1 MQAVATHYYIRK
13 WKKKKKTSIPFYFG
27 NNFQKLFTNRYDIER
42 ETRISWKRPTT
53 KYTIEKRNNLVFWIE
68 KMLENGGMRPKGIY
82 YKCLPTIWRNLSRG
96 EKERNKTS
104 FLYVF
109 FVLYSVYSWAWD
121 PNPPFNLEGIYSLDK
136 SLFGWFM
143 SPLVLSHRWSFMSS
157 KGPVINRLGWT
168 RKKKK
173 KAPSLFFFLSFFP

>member
-1 MQAVATHYYIRK
+1 MTEYLQ
-13 WKKKKKTSIPFYFG
+13 
-27 NNFQKLFTNRYDIER
+27 
-42 ETRISWKRPTT
+42 
-53 KYTIEKRNNLVFWIE
+53 
-68 KMLENGGMRPKGIY
+68 
-82 YKCLPTIWRNLSRG
+82 G
-96 EKERNKTS
+96 EQERNKTS
-104 FLYVF
+104 FLCVF
-109 FVLYSVYSWAWD
+109 LFFTLSIAEHD

-173 KAPSLFFFLSFFP
+173 KAPSLCFSFFLSLINEEELRVYTQPASG